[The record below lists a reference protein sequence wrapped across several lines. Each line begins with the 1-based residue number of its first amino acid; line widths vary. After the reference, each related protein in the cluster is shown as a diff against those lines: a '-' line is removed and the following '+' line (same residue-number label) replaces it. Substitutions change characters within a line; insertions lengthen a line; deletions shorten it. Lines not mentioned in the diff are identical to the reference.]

1 MNMSSNF
8 SNTAGDFVNEVEKF
22 SKTNL
27 NKKAEL
33 LRIYEE
39 SMRTGKGKEFQELA
53 FTAKYLRGLMRVLQ
67 NGTNNPEVTSMENI
81 KSDFSSNIK
90 KVKEQIKM
98 TIKDSDEQLKK
109 HFSDNFFAMSQE
121 GLINLNELLAD
132 LEWAKMYLN
141 NEKRQKS
148 N

>member
-1 MNMSSNF
+1 MSSNF
-8 SNTAGDFVNEVEKF
+8 TNSASGFVNEVEKF
-22 SKTNL
+22 SKTSL

-39 SMRTGKGKEFQELA
+39 SIRIGKEKEFEDLA

-67 NGTNNPEVTSMENI
+67 SGTNNPEISSMEHI

-90 KVKEQIKM
+90 KVKEQIKEI
-98 TIKDSDEQLKK
+98 IKDSDEQLKQ

-141 NEKRQKS
+141 NQKRQKI

>member
-1 MNMSSNF
+1 MSGEFINSA
-8 SNTAGDFVNEVEKF
+8 SDFVNEVEKF
-22 SKTNL
+22 SKASL
-27 NKKAEL
+27 NKKVEL

-39 SMRTGKGKEFQELA
+39 SIRINKEKEFEDLA

-67 NGTNNPEVTSMENI
+67 SGTNNPEITSMENI

-90 KVKEQIKM
+90 KVKEQIKEI
-98 TIKDSDEQLKK
+98 IKNSDKQLKK
-109 HFSDNFFAMSQE
+109 HFNDNFFKMSQE

-132 LEWAKMYLN
+132 LEWTKKYLN
-141 NEKRQKS
+141 HQKRQKI